1 MNHRIRERFL
11 KNRTGKGNRG
21 KPNIQL
27 NYKHRKSRQFAALLC
42 VILTVMNLP
51 GITEV
56 LAKEADGRCEHHTV
70 HTEECGYDA
79 EAGVPCT
86 YDCDICAD
94 GTGNDAAQ
102 PGTDGTP
109 EEPGISGG
117 DTGAADSGL
126 TQGDASADTAAG
138 NTEAPAD
145 ADNMQDMDALSDGA
159 APYAAAKVITSW
171 KWADE
176 NQIFTWNGRQWE
188 GTLHIDVGKQISD
201 VKNILTN
208 TLPTQIKAVL
218 EDGSQADVPIAW
230 DYGTELGQDTDQT
243 GGGSGSEWSRT
254 IHPTAILGAG
264 YKLSSG
270 SSVRNMNVSLG
281 LTAPRKFLSNWD
293 YVARTGTTITSNA
306 NKTEWFM
313 DVYAFGL
320 TAEKVQEALK
330 KVLPEEIYASGWS
343 LQNGDA
349 NGQGGFRYD
358 ETSGGRWG
366 WLKIDWLLDRLDG
379 ETFQDG
385 QTFTVAAKYDKYW
398 GVNGNDNGEL
408 IRSHLK
414 MTINLHD
421 LNLSGNI
428 EKERVADPEATTVNL
443 FDYWV
448 EDYGKDPKE
457 PQGDI
462 LGKSDWHIHE
472 DDAGNL
478 FSTAAAYSTKDDWNK
493 GINKGHLLL
502 FGDGLIHAGLWNKGA
517 GERTRYGRKYA
528 GMEGIVKPVLEDG
541 YPVINTEDAKK
552 TFTDYM
558 LVKDWQLAGDHDDT
572 AGQQYAG
579 KDHQNL
585 SNTVIGT
592 WGKDIDKDKESLD
605 YLFDPAVR
613 HSYKTTYQN
622 VTGLFQLD
630 ENGYYYYN
638 MRQNFAEFRKKKK
651 GDSDG
656 NFVLYKAGA
665 TTRTDG
671 QNSIG
676 NFFPFNTG
684 EEVFTGI
691 DGNGKLTSAV
701 ECDRN
706 TMNHHLG
713 MTIDIDF
720 RQPVDGQINKGVDG
734 KQSMTFGFS
743 GDDDVWVFIDDVL
756 VLDLGGVH
764 SEIYGTID
772 FATGDVCIGRAFD
785 SNGIPEDPKNPAN
798 LVTQTTLKKLYEN
811 VGKDGEIDWNGSTFA
826 SNSDHKLRMFYLERG
841 NYDSSIALRFN
852 LQPRLY
858 QQIKKVDNSGKP
870 IAGVEFDLY
879 AAEKIGNDDT
889 ASSFK
894 AVGRPLTSMKT
905 DKDGIAL
912 FTEKDED
919 GEIKPFNFSDRAAMG
934 QFYYILRER
943 AAPPGYRMLPTDIVM
958 TYDRDMTLVL
968 VVNLW
973 ETGAYASFTEKIEG
987 NSHITYGKVDP
998 AAGVIDEDTT
1008 MVDRAVQENGLV
1020 VAVPMLKQRKTGK
1033 WSALYGSNITGQ
1045 HMVSPGSD
1053 VISWRKAVLNAMLHQ
1068 CSDNSEGAI
1077 YWFMEWSSKDNRLEG
1092 NLTDLPGWAD
1102 RYQLANANGDMKVVY
1117 AVVDPKVFEDLGISG
1132 DDAAGRYEAL
1142 GEYTRTRI
1150 QNGESIEDVVDSIY
1164 DVDGA
1169 LHRGFS
1175 FLNVDQ
1181 FVRNFY
1187 SSVYIPNEQRE
1198 LRVWKVDQD
1207 GKGVNGAVFGLFEN
1221 RSCSGA
1227 PIATGTTATVD
1238 GRDGELVFAPY
1249 DSGQPGHAKMEWE
1262 NSSNTRYYLKEIAA
1276 PAGHHINNTVT
1287 PIVVGVY
1294 SIYADAGAD
1303 DDGVTVM
1310 AGVGKLAQTLKK
1322 FAEDETVDITL
1333 RDITAFA
1340 QGQQSGRFNLSGWND
1355 MLLDGT
1361 PVVRSMNLH
1370 YGMNTTMHY
1379 GLHDI
1384 DGGKNLLPL
1393 FVTDSGFV
1401 RVRIQQNMSA
1411 LQGGSYDSPSDINM
1425 EDLGNTDLTSL
1436 FSLLNIVVITDRTEA
1451 DTRTGSLTI
1460 SKMVRGDG
1468 LADEDYT
1475 HLYDFTVELTDA
1487 SGQPLAGEYYFYG
1500 TDKSG
1505 YVRSGET
1512 IPLHH
1517 DEKVVI
1523 LGLPEGTKYRVK
1535 ETQANADWYVSPE
1548 DGERE
1553 GTILS
1558 GGAAVAA
1565 FINSDEELD
1574 MGTLTVLKMVTGMGN
1589 TQRKF
1594 TFTVTL
1600 LDEDGKELTGEYPYL
1615 GSVSGRFASGD
1626 KVELKH
1632 HESITITELP
1642 AGTRYK
1648 VTEEEA
1654 NENGYVTSVE
1664 GETGTLVHDG
1674 EAWAVY
1680 TNYRETPEPPEQ
1692 SGTDPKTTQT
1702 NGRKP
1707 ASGRSRNV
1715 PGADGTGDRSQT
1727 FVWLIMLCSSL
1738 AVIAAEVYRW
1748 KGKRRRV

>member
-1 MNHRIRERFL
+1 
-11 KNRTGKGNRG
+11 
-21 KPNIQL
+21 
-27 NYKHRKSRQFAALLC
+27 
-42 VILTVMNLP
+42 
-51 GITEV
+51 
-56 LAKEADGRCEHHTV
+56 
-70 HTEECGYDA
+70 
-79 EAGVPCT
+79 
-86 YDCDICAD
+86 
-94 GTGNDAAQ
+94 
-102 PGTDGTP
+102 
-109 EEPGISGG
+109 
-117 DTGAADSGL
+117 
-126 TQGDASADTAAG
+126 
-138 NTEAPAD
+138 
-145 ADNMQDMDALSDGA
+145 
-159 APYAAAKVITSW
+159 
-171 KWADE
+171 
-176 NQIFTWNGRQWE
+176 
-188 GTLHIDVGKQISD
+188 
-201 VKNILTN
+201 
-208 TLPTQIKAVL
+208 
-218 EDGSQADVPIAW
+218 
-230 DYGTELGQDTDQT
+230 
-243 GGGSGSEWSRT
+243 
-254 IHPTAILGAG
+254 
-264 YKLSSG
+264 
-270 SSVRNMNVSLG
+270 
-281 LTAPRKFLSNWD
+281 
-293 YVARTGTTITSNA
+293 
-306 NKTEWFM
+306 
-313 DVYAFGL
+313 
-320 TAEKVQEALK
+320 
-330 KVLPEEIYASGWS
+330 
-343 LQNGDA
+343 
-349 NGQGGFRYD
+349 
-358 ETSGGRWG
+358 
-366 WLKIDWLLDRLDG
+366 
-379 ETFQDG
+379 
-385 QTFTVAAKYDKYW
+385 
-398 GVNGNDNGEL
+398 
-408 IRSHLK
+408 
-414 MTINLHD
+414 
-421 LNLSGNI
+421 
-428 EKERVADPEATTVNL
+428 
-443 FDYWV
+443 
-448 EDYGKDPKE
+448 
-457 PQGDI
+457 
-462 LGKSDWHIHE
+462 
-472 DDAGNL
+472 
-478 FSTAAAYSTKDDWNK
+478 
-493 GINKGHLLL
+493 
-502 FGDGLIHAGLWNKGA
+502 
-517 GERTRYGRKYA
+517 
-528 GMEGIVKPVLEDG
+528 
-541 YPVINTEDAKK
+541 
-552 TFTDYM
+552 
-558 LVKDWQLAGDHDDT
+558 
-572 AGQQYAG
+572 
-579 KDHQNL
+579 
-585 SNTVIGT
+585 
-592 WGKDIDKDKESLD
+592 
-605 YLFDPAVR
+605 
-613 HSYKTTYQN
+613 
-622 VTGLFQLD
+622 
-630 ENGYYYYN
+630 
-638 MRQNFAEFRKKKK
+638 
-651 GDSDG
+651 
-656 NFVLYKAGA
+656 
-665 TTRTDG
+665 
-671 QNSIG
+671 
-676 NFFPFNTG
+676 
-684 EEVFTGI
+684 
-691 DGNGKLTSAV
+691 
-701 ECDRN
+701 
-706 TMNHHLG
+706 
-713 MTIDIDF
+713 
-720 RQPVDGQINKGVDG
+720 
-734 KQSMTFGFS
+734 
-743 GDDDVWVFIDDVL
+743 
-756 VLDLGGVH
+756 
-764 SEIYGTID
+764 
-772 FATGDVCIGRAFD
+772 
-785 SNGIPEDPKNPAN
+785 
-798 LVTQTTLKKLYEN
+798 
-811 VGKDGEIDWNGSTFA
+811 
-826 SNSDHKLRMFYLERG
+826 
-841 NYDSSIALRFN
+841 
-852 LQPRLY
+852 
-858 QQIKKVDNSGKP
+858 
-870 IAGVEFDLY
+870 
-879 AAEKIGNDDT
+879 
-889 ASSFK
+889 
-894 AVGRPLTSMKT
+894 
-905 DKDGIAL
+905 
-912 FTEKDED
+912 
-919 GEIKPFNFSDRAAMG
+919 
-934 QFYYILRER
+934 
-943 AAPPGYRMLPTDIVM
+943 
-958 TYDRDMTLVL
+958 
-968 VVNLW
+968 
-973 ETGAYASFTEKIEG
+973 
-987 NSHITYGKVDP
+987 
-998 AAGVIDEDTT
+998 
-1008 MVDRAVQENGLV
+1008 
-1020 VAVPMLKQRKTGK
+1020 MLKQRKTGK

-1045 HMVSPGSD
+1045 HTVSPGAD

-1164 DVDGA
+1164 NVDGA

-1249 DSGQPGHAKMEWE
+1249 DSGQQGHAKMEWE

-1468 LADEDYT
+1468 LAEEDYT

-1523 LGLPEGTKYRVK
+1523 LGLPEGTKYRVR
-1535 ETQANADWYVSPE
+1535 ETRGNADWYVSPE

-1615 GSVSGRFASGD
+1615 GSVSGKFESGD

-1707 ASGRSRNV
+1707 ASGRSRNA

>member
-1 MNHRIRERFL
+1 MRCQIREKSL
-11 KNRTGKGNRG
+11 KNVSKKEKKG
-21 KPNIQL
+21 KPSIQEQSM
-27 NYKHRKSRQFAALLC
+27 YRKSRQFAALLC

-56 LAKEADGRCEHHTV
+56 FAKEADGRCEHHTV
-70 HTEECGYDA
+70 HTEECGYNA
-79 EAGVPCT
+79 EMGAPCT
-86 YDCDICAD
+86 YACSLCAD
-94 GTGNDAAQ
+94 GTGNGAAQ
-102 PGTDGTP
+102 TGTSETPKETGENTDADGS
-109 EEPGISGG
+109 E
-117 DTGAADSGL
+117 AV
-126 TQGDASADTAAG
+126 QGDASTDTAMG
-138 NTEAPAD
+138 NADVPEDSEHVSQDTDMPAD
-145 ADNMQDMDALSDGA
+145 EAVT
-159 APYAAAKVITSW
+159 YAAAKVITSW
-171 KWADE
+171 EWMDE
-176 NQIFTWNGRQWE
+176 NQIFAWNGKQWE
-188 GTLHIDVGKQISD
+188 GTLHMDV
-201 VKNILTN
+201 
-208 TLPTQIKAVL
+208 
-218 EDGSQADVPIAW
+218 
-230 DYGTELGQDTDQT
+230 
-243 GGGSGSEWSRT
+243 R
-254 IHPTAILGAG
+254 
-264 YKLSSG
+264 
-270 SSVRNMNVSLG
+270 SSVPYLTGAELEERLLRVLPVQINAALQDGTNETVAVNWDFANQLDNIVTTTGWEKEITISASIDPAYSLG
-281 LTAPRKFLSNWD
+281 KGVKGFQSFLKLRGPKKFLSNWD

-306 NKTEWFM
+306 DKTEWFM
-313 DVYAFGL
+313 DVYTFGL
-320 TAEKVQEALK
+320 TAGKVQEALK
-330 KVLPEEIYASGWS
+330 KVLPEEIYASGYG
-343 LQNGDA
+343 LQAGDV

-379 ETFQDG
+379 ETFRDG
-385 QTFTVAAKYDKYW
+385 QTFTVAAKYDTFW
-398 GVNGNDNGEL
+398 GVNVNIPLNAGDL

-428 EKERVADPEATTVNL
+428 EKEKVADPEATTVNL

-448 EDYGKDPKE
+448 EDYGKEPKE

-472 DDAGNL
+472 DDDGNL

-517 GERTRYGRKYA
+517 GEKTRYGRKYA

-552 TFTDYM
+552 TFTDYT

-572 AGQQYAG
+572 AGQKYVG

-585 SNTVIGT
+585 SNTVIDA
-592 WGKDIDKDKESLD
+592 WGKDISKDKESLD
-605 YLFDPAVR
+605 YLFDPTIR
-613 HSYKTTYQN
+613 HSNKTTYQN
-622 VTGLFQLD
+622 VTGLFQLNED
-630 ENGYYYYN
+630 GYYYYN
-638 MRQNFAEFRKKKK
+638 MRQNFAEFQKKKK
-651 GDSDG
+651 SDG
-656 NFVLYKAGA
+656 DGHFVLYKAGA

-720 RQPVDGQINKGVDG
+720 RQPVDGHINNRVDG
-734 KQSMTFGFS
+734 KQPMTFGFS

-785 SNGIPEDPKNPAN
+785 TLGIPADPKDPNN
-798 LVTQTTLKKLYEN
+798 LVTFTTLKKLYED

-889 ASSFK
+889 AASFR
-894 AVGRPLTSMKT
+894 AVGKPLTSMKT

-943 AAPPGYRMLPTDIVM
+943 AAPPGYRMLPADIVM

-998 AAGVIDEDTT
+998 SAGVIEEDSE
-1008 MVDRAVQENGLV
+1008 MVDRSVQENGLV

-1045 HMVSPGSD
+1045 HTVSPGAD

-1077 YWFMEWSSKDNRLEG
+1077 YWFMEWSDKDNRLEG

-1102 RYQLANANGDMKVVY
+1102 RYQIANANGDMKVVY
-1117 AVVDPKVFEDLGISG
+1117 AVVDPKVFEELGISG
-1132 DDAAGRYEAL
+1132 DDAAARYEAL
-1142 GEYTRTRI
+1142 GEYTRARI
-1150 QNGESIEDVVDSIY
+1150 QNGESVEDVVDSIY

-1238 GRDGELVFAPY
+1238 GRDGELIFAPY
-1249 DSGQPGHAKMEWE
+1249 DSGQEGHAKMEWE

-1294 SIYADAGAD
+1294 SIYADAGTD

-1340 QGQQSGRFNLSGWND
+1340 QGQQSSRFNLSGWND
-1355 MLLDGT
+1355 VLLDGT

-1393 FVTDSGFV
+1393 FVTDRGFI
-1401 RVRIQQNMSA
+1401 RVRIQQNMPA
-1411 LQGGSYDSPSDINM
+1411 LQGSIYDSPLDTNM

-1460 SKMVRGDG
+1460 SKMVRGDE

-1615 GSVSGRFASGD
+1615 GSVSGRFESGD

-1642 AGTRYK
+1642 TGTRYK

-1654 NENGYVTSVE
+1654 NENGYVTSAE
-1664 GETGTLVHDG
+1664 GEAGTITHDG

-1680 TNYRETPEPPEQ
+1680 ANYREAPETPEQ

-1702 NGRKP
+1702 N
-1707 ASGRSRNV
+1707 GRSRNV
-1715 PGADGTGDRSQT
+1715 PGADGTGDRSQP

-1738 AVIAAEVYRW
+1738 AVITAEVYRW
-1748 KGKRRRV
+1748 KGKRRRL